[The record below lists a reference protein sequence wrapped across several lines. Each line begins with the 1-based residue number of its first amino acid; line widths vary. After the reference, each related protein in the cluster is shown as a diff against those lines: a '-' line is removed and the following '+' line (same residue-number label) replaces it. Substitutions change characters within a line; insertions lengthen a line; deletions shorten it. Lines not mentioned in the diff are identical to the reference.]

1 MNAELRAA
9 GSASAL
15 AALVGGVAAHPS
27 PDYVTAL
34 RQAGVR
40 TRAVG
45 VATIAL
51 TASVLA
57 SGLPLMNVLPRPL
70 LGSLLMANGVELTKL
85 WLWDARR
92 WIDRPGFAM
101 LFAMICSALLFGQ
114 TAAVLLGALCAVFL
128 SHLRLSRA
136 NALKYHLTSRS
147 CHPPASRPHHAQ
159 AFLRRHGGAIHLI
172 GLEGFLYG
180 GTVSRLSRYVLR
192 ASERHGREMR
202 FVLLDLQA
210 THGIEPSACTLLRR
224 LRRQLKAR
232 GVSLLVAAASSQMQG
247 CESRASCGGAPAT
260 AALDSAVYRTVD
272 EALESCEEQLLLLGS
287 PVKSSHREGPSAF
300 STGGG
305 GRHSGAASVGKGAA
319 EGKGAYGAKVTLQPG
334 ELLTSQGNLNR
345 EVLVVP
351 PSGAEL
357 SVTTD
362 YGSPDGPLTLA
373 TMRHGG
379 VFGAEGVLLGL
390 PSVSSA
396 VLSRSSPPRV
406 VISLSA
412 AQLRGLRLSQPQL
425 AQQLLAAAF
434 TQQQDYLWLLARR
447 TSLWTGGGHGGP
459 NLDWGSAQ
467 PQLVPSAD
475 GAPLPTIPSEVS
487 LPESFGRKEV
497 RSAVLS
503 PWRHAVS
510 PQERTPYSAGSRGAG
525 HIAGLMDELAKA
537 AARRDSGGV
546 GRRSEQDAAL
556 TPLLEKLPARFQQRL
571 LSLVGEKEGA
581 ERRVQELERSVHHA
595 EATLK
600 AALDSRSVVQ
610 ANLRA
615 SERRIQEAEAAA
627 DRHLAAVESEKQRYA
642 ILARLADDQAAES
655 KAKISAQGEQLHVLN
670 EQLGAA
676 NRAVGTLR
684 AHQSRR

>member
-1 MNAELRAA
+1 M
-9 GSASAL
+9 
-15 AALVGGVAAHPS
+15 
-27 PDYVTAL
+27 
-34 RQAGVR
+34 
-40 TRAVG
+40 
-45 VATIAL
+45 
-51 TASVLA
+51 
-57 SGLPLMNVLPRPL
+57 
-70 LGSLLMANGVELTKL
+70 
-85 WLWDARR
+85 
-92 WIDRPGFAM
+92 
-101 LFAMICSALLFGQ
+101 
-114 TAAVLLGALCAVFL
+114 
-128 SHLRLSRA
+128 
-136 NALKYHLTSRS
+136 
-147 CHPPASRPHHAQ
+147 
-159 AFLRRHGGAIHLI
+159 
-172 GLEGFLYG
+172 
-180 GTVSRLSRYVLR
+180 
-192 ASERHGREMR
+192 
-202 FVLLDLQA
+202 
-210 THGIEPSACTLLRR
+210 
-224 LRRQLKAR
+224 RRQLKAR
-232 GVSLLVAAASSQMQG
+232 GVSLLVAAASSQMVAALSPEPAAAGGGAVALSRTASITSQQG

-305 GRHSGAASVGKGAA
+305 GRHSGVSLAPTQLPPSLIDAAAAGGPSSSGEGGKAASVGKGAA
-319 EGKGAYGAKVTLQPG
+319 EGKGAVSGSGSSGGSDGSGEGGEEEARGTPNRLRPYTLDASGAPSLPFAPSSLPPGLSWDSLSQYGAKVTLQPG

-525 HIAGLMDELAKA
+525 HIAGLMSQWQAPREQRTELSPASGGGADPARMRRFGGKSSPKRNRPGGASSSQQPLHRSARGETGGTSYTLSRDGHAARDELAKA

-546 GRRSEQDAAL
+546 GRRS
-556 TPLLEKLPARFQQRL
+556 
-571 LSLVGEKEGA
+571 V
-581 ERRVQELERSVHHA
+581 
-595 EATLK
+595 
-600 AALDSRSVVQ
+600 
-610 ANLRA
+610 
-615 SERRIQEAEAAA
+615 
-627 DRHLAAVESEKQRYA
+627 
-642 ILARLADDQAAES
+642 
-655 KAKISAQGEQLHVLN
+655 
-670 EQLGAA
+670 
-676 NRAVGTLR
+676 
-684 AHQSRR
+684 